1 VQLEAALLQA
11 RGDFKRLTAEAS
23 VVSTHLTLRASTS
36 ASESAV
42 VCCGMGWL
50 RLLGSLKFWVSLAE
64 YSLLYKALLQKR
76 PIILRSLLI
85 AATP

>member
-1 VQLEAALLQA
+1 MQLEAALLQA

-23 VVSTHLTLRASTS
+23 VVSTHITLRASAS

-50 RLLGSLKFWVSLAE
+50 QLFGPLEF
-64 YSLLYKALLQKR
+64 
-76 PIILRSLLI
+76 
-85 AATP
+85 